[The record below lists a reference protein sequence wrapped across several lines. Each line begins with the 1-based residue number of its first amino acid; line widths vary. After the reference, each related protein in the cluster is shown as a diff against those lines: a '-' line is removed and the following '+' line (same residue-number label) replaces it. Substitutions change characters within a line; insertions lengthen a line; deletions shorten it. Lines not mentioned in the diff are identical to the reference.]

1 MTTTL
6 TLRRTKDHFLVA
18 GPDIEPMRFKTR
30 PEAKDWCRW
39 HHPRI
44 PIIEIGRDASRRVVE
59 ESMGRPPLSIFA
71 FGSRPSKLRA
81 PCPTNSR
88 SASPCVLKIARITWS
103 RGYLKGAP
111 AGRAIGSGTKRWK
124 TTRGSSWS
132 AISAITPPKGAPR
145 ISSHANPPPPVPMLV
160 KRMSRPRRVV
170 LLRSKG

>member
-1 MTTTL
+1 MTPL
-6 TLRRTKDHFLVA
+6 TLRFVKDHFLVT

-88 SASPCVLKIARITWS
+88 SARPFVLRTARTEWS
-103 RGYLKGAP
+103 RGYRIRA
-111 AGRAIGSGTKRWK
+111 AYSRAIGSGTKRRRTMK
-124 TTRGSSWS
+124 GS
-132 AISAITPPKGAPR
+132 
-145 ISSHANPPPPVPMLV
+145 
-160 KRMSRPRRVV
+160 
-170 LLRSKG
+170 